1 MKSLEVTLRE
11 VRSQGRTA
19 LVPYFMAGLTD
30 NWVETINALIE
41 GGADAIEIGLPFSD
55 PLMDGVVIQEA
66 GTRAL
71 ERGTTLDSVVEE
83 LAKHQ
88 FSIPLIVMT
97 YYNVLLHEGL
107 SSAATKLKRAGITG
121 AIIPDLTLEE
131 SAEWKKACDEND
143 IATIL
148 MIAPSTDSNRA
159 ATLVRSTEGFAYASA
174 RMAVTGAA
182 SDEGSGGKVVALIR
196 EHSDVPAFIGIG
208 ITTPEQA
215 AQASQVA
222 DGVIVGS
229 ALVKLLLNGASQS
242 EVTAFVASLRA
253 AI

>member
-1 MKSLEVTLRE
+1 VKSLEIALRA
-11 VRSQGRTA
+11 VRDQGRTA
-19 LVPYFMAGLTD
+19 LVPYFMAGLSD
-30 NWVETINALIE
+30 NWTSTIDALIA

-55 PLMDGVVIQEA
+55 PLMDGVVIQQA

-71 ERGTTLDSVVEE
+71 ERGTSLDSVVDE
-83 LAKHQ
+83 LAQHS
-88 FSIPLIVMT
+88 FGVPLIAMT

-107 SSAATKLKRAGITG
+107 ESAASKLKRAGISC

-131 SAEWKKACDEND
+131 SGAWRAACDRND

-148 MIAPSTDSNRA
+148 IVAPSTSDDRA
-159 ATLVRSTEGFAYASA
+159 ATLVGSTEGFAYASA
-174 RMAVTGAA
+174 RMAVTGAS
-182 SDEGSGGKVVALIR
+182 SDEGTGGDVVSLIR
-196 EHSDVPAFIGIG
+196 QHSDVPAYIGIG

-215 AQASQVA
+215 AQAGKVA

-229 ALVKLLLNGASQS
+229 ALVKLLLADASLD

>member
-1 MKSLEVTLRE
+1 MKPLENSLRALRD
-11 VRSQGRTA
+11 SGRTA

-30 NWVETINALIE
+30 DWTLTIDALIE

-55 PLMDGVVIQEA
+55 PLMDGVVIQQA

-71 ERGTTLDSVVEE
+71 ERGANLDSILDE
-83 LAKHQ
+83 LGKRR
-88 FSIPLIVMT
+88 FSVPLIVMT

-107 SSAATKLKRAGITG
+107 ASAAAKLHRAGVVG

-131 SAEWKKACDEND
+131 SSEWRAHCDAND

-148 MIAPSTDSNRA
+148 MVAPSTNDSRA
-159 ATLVRSTEGFAYASA
+159 ASLVAATEGFAYASA

-182 SDEGSGGKVVALIR
+182 SDEGSGGQVVSMIR
-196 EHSDVPAFIGIG
+196 RHSDVPAYIGIG
-208 ITTPEQA
+208 ITTPAQA
-215 AQASQVA
+215 AQAGQVA

-229 ALVKLLLNGASQS
+229 VLVKLLMEGASMA

-253 AI
+253 AL